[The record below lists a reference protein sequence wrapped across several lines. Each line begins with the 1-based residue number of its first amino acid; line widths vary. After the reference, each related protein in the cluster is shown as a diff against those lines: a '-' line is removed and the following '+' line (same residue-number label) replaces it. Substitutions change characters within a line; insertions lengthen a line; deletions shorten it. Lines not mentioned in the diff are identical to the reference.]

1 MIVCFEVRPRSVYF
15 LVNLR
20 LTTLSYIILVIA
32 DIENPE
38 INGNE
43 IYSPPSTPPEHCDRG

>member
-1 MIVCFEVRPRSVYF
+1 MTVCFEVRPW
-15 LVNLR
+15 LVPVFPR
-20 LTTLSYIILVIA
+20 KLTFNDIKLHLIRVIA

-43 IYSPPSTPPEHCDRG
+43 MNSLPSIPSS